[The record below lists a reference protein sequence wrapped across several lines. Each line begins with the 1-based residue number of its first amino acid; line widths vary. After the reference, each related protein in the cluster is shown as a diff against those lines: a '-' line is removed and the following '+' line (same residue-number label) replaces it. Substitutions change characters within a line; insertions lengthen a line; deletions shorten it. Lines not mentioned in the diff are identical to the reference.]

1 MTQSEIEKAAEDFR
15 VPPNALPPRT
25 KAEQDILFAYMRG
38 RKQGF
43 LAGAEH
49 TGARWISVKD
59 RLPENGVF
67 VLVYIDLPWC
77 YRVAAR
83 DGDRWIVAG
92 NGFTYEVPTYWT
104 RLLPLPPAP
113 EAEK

>member
-1 MTQSEIEKAAEDFR
+1 MTQQDEIEKAAEEFR

-43 LAGAEH
+43 IAGAEY
-49 TGARWISVKD
+49 AKQEERFRIVQILAN
-59 RLPENGVF
+59 LPEVSIENITWGE
-67 VLVYIDLPWC
+67 I
-77 YRVAAR
+77 AR
-83 DGDRWIVAG
+83 LI
-92 NGFTYEVPTYWT
+92 E
-104 RLLPLPPAP
+104 AP